1 VPRPTEPSAPGS
13 GPRRDAAALR
23 AALGE
28 SRSLVWA
35 TILFS
40 LLVNAL
46 MLTGPLYMLLIHDRV
61 LASRSEPTLVALT
74 LLASGLFLAMG
85 LIDHAR
91 GRLMTIVGARF
102 QDRLDRRVL
111 ALALSRSSSNPSDI
125 AASTAERDL
134 EAIRAFLAS
143 PVLLALIDV
152 PWTPVFL
159 AAIFVFHPLLG
170 WLSVAGGAVL
180 ITTALLNQSLSR
192 RQQTEAALAAL
203 RADRQADRLRA
214 EAEVIQALGMTGR
227 GIDRWQTARRE
238 ALQSSVALA
247 GLSGGFSTLTR
258 TFRLFLQSAMLGLG
272 AWLALRGEI
281 SAGAMIASSI
291 LMGRALAPIESAVG
305 QWALLQRAQTA
316 WVRLA
321 ALLAAERSLP
331 HRTSLPRPAACL
343 EVEALTVVPPGGRA
357 AGLRGLSFRVDA
369 GQALG
374 VIGPSGA
381 GKSTLARALTGV
393 WPAASGRICLGGA
406 PLEQYD
412 PTIRTGLIGYLPQRV
427 TLFDGTVAEN
437 IARFDPDPDS
447 ARIVTAACKADAHT
461 LILGLEDGYD
471 SPISGAVCRL
481 SGGQVQRI
489 GLARALYGDP
499 VIVILDE
506 PNASLDAPGSQ
517 ALNAAIRTLK
527 SEGRVV
533 IVMAHRPSA
542 IEECELIL
550 VLEDGQ
556 PRAFGNRDEVLRAQ
570 VRNHSRL
577 VGAAPDAAA

>member
-1 VPRPTEPSAPGS
+1 VFRPTGTLQVD
-13 GPRRDAAALR
+13 GRRKRDAAALR
-23 AALGE
+23 AALAH
-28 SRSLVWA
+28 SRSLFGV
-35 TILFS
+35 TIFFS

-46 MLTGPLYMLLIHDRV
+46 MLTGPLYMLLVHDRV
-61 LASRSEPTLVALT
+61 LASRSEPTLVALS
-74 LLASGLFLAMG
+74 LLAAGLFLAMG

-91 GRLMTIVGARF
+91 SRLMAIVGARF
-102 QDRLDRRVL
+102 QDRLDRQVL
-111 ALALSRSSSNPSDI
+111 ALALSRSLADPPDI

-134 EAIRAFLAS
+134 EAIRTFLAS
-143 PVLLALIDV
+143 PVLMALIDM

-159 AAIFVFHPLLG
+159 AAIFVFHPMLG

-180 ITTALLNQSLSR
+180 IATALLNQTLSR
-192 RQQTEAALAAL
+192 RRQAEATLASL
-203 RADRQADRLRA
+203 QADRQADRLRA
-214 EAEVIQALGMTGR
+214 EAEVIQALGMTGT

-238 ALQSSVALA
+238 ALRSGIGLA
-247 GLSGGFSTLTR
+247 ALSGGFSTLTR

-291 LMGRALAPIESAVG
+291 LMGRALAPIDSAVG

-316 WVRLA
+316 WARLA
-321 ALLAAERSLP
+321 ELLAADRPVP
-331 HRTSLPRPAACL
+331 HRTALPRPQACL
-343 EVEALTVVPPGGRA
+343 EVEGLAVIPPGGRT
-357 AGLRGLSFRVDA
+357 AGLRSLSFRVEA

-393 WPAASGRICLGGA
+393 WPAAAGRIRLGGA
-406 PLEQYD
+406 PLDQYD
-412 PTIRTGLIGYLPQRV
+412 PAVRAGLIGYLPQRV

-437 IARFDPDPDS
+437 IARFDPTPES
-447 ARIVTAACKADAHT
+447 AGIVAAAQKADAHD
-461 LILGLEDGYD
+461 LILGLENGYD
-471 SPISGAVCRL
+471 TPLAATGCRL
-481 SGGQVQRI
+481 SGGQMQRI

-506 PNASLDAPGSQ
+506 PNASLDASGSQ
-517 ALNAAIRTLK
+517 ALNAAVRALK
-527 SEGRVV
+527 AEGKAV

-542 IEECELIL
+542 IEECDL
-550 VLEDGQ
+550 VLLLENGHV
-556 PRAFGNRDEVLRAQ
+556 RSFGKRDEVLRAE

-577 VGAAPDAAA
+577 LGPAPEAAA